1 MIEIRISLPY
11 PVEAECIIS
20 RDIRCFTDGIYCDD
34 VKQTLDKVYA
44 EAKAWLD
51 AQSAELRWEAR

>member
-20 RDIRCFTDGIYCDD
+20 RDIRCFTDGIYGDD

-51 AQSAELRWEAR
+51 AQSAD